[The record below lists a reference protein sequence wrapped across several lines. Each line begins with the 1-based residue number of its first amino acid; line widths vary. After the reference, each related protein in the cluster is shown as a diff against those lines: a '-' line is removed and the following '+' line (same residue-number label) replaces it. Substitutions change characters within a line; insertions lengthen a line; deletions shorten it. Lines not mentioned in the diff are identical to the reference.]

1 MSTLDKLVNYIN
13 DNMLYSTVKVKEPTK
28 YLYEFFKDVS
38 NECIELIYKHVVN
51 KKIRFIN
58 SKKNAFSSYDL
69 TVRATIAKSGNKL
82 ALLHEL
88 GHAIDCL
95 SYEDKKN
102 YAYYES
108 AERVLSNNMTLHD
121 TIKKELKENGENIL
135 NTINYLYQTTVLD
148 VLPEE
153 DVKMYKYIND
163 LEEELRNIRKRIRKD
178 AKKDSFKYFMLTLE
192 DDNADK
198 LIDWIDLSKFK
209 NKDEAYQ
216 VLKRKDEIFREFKEH
231 KNYVKEKR
239 KVTKS
244 EAYTNFNRKYNLITD
259 MLGSIYDLNYTF
271 LSHSISYFKNKG
283 SLGIEFFA
291 NCFETKV
298 QNDEEKINIVK
309 TFFPNAYSMF
319 LEILYIL

>member
-1 MSTLDKLVNYIN
+1 MNTLDKLVNYIN
-13 DNMLYSTVKVKEPTK
+13 DTMLYSTVKVKEPTK

-38 NECIELIYKHVVN
+38 NEYIELIYKHVVN

-58 SKKNAFSSYDL
+58 SKKNAFSSYNL
-69 TVRATIAKSGNKL
+69 TVSTTIAKSGNKSV
-82 ALLHEL
+82 LLHEL
-88 GHAIDCL
+88 GHAIDYL

-102 YAYYES
+102 IAYHES

-121 TIKKELKENGENIL
+121 TIKKELKENGKNIF

-153 DVKMYKYIND
+153 DVKMFKYIND

-178 AKKDSFKYFMLTLE
+178 EKKDSLKYFMLTLE

-231 KNYVKEKR
+231 NNYVKEKR

-244 EAYTNFNRKYNLITD
+244 EAYINFKRKYDLITD
-259 MLGSIYDLNYTF
+259 MLSSIYDLKYTF
-271 LSHSISYFKNKG
+271 PSHSISYFKNKG

-319 LEILYIL
+319 LELLNVL